1 MPYHRSL
8 GRVRAGALALT
19 AALLSVVVAAPG
31 VALPDDRDQPIHIS
45 ADRAIRNEKKGITI
59 YSGNVQMR
67 QGSMELDA
75 DSLVVFQEGED
86 ANKLVA
92 RGEPAAMRQQPEPDE
107 GLVRAYGRV
116 ITYYRDKEQVNLLE
130 DARIE
135 RDDGSLVTGDS
146 IDYFITKQL
155 VTAKSN
161 TSETGNKVFVVIPPS
176 LHQGDQGQAEESG
189 GGGNAAP
196 AANLEDAPAP
206 TGEAPE
212 PSVPSPESD
221 TSEAGNGAAYRE

>member
-8 GRVRAGALALT
+8 GRARVAALALT
-19 AALLSVVVAAPG
+19 AVLLSVVVAAPG

-176 LHQGDQGQAEESG
+176 LHQDEEGQVNESG
-189 GGGNAAP
+189 EDGNTEPTASGEATP
-196 AANLEDAPAP
+196 AV
-206 TGEAPE
+206 TGEAPHS
-212 PSVPSPESD
+212 SVSSPESD
-221 TSEAGNGAAYRE
+221 TSEAENGAAYSE